1 MGGWRGLRTGLKGS
15 RLGAVML
22 VVSLC
27 ALVSAVTAGGTQPYE
42 TYESTVA
49 GDGPVAQFRFSDAVG
64 SSTIADSV
72 GSYTATNN
80 GVVLGGE
87 GPFAGSGSGSF
98 GGEAYASLPSD
109 PLGGASAFTVEGWV
123 DWAGGSASKQPVF
136 ALGSSSSNYMYLTP
150 ASALTSHMML
160 FEIHTSGGSDVQ
172 VVAPKMAANVW
183 RYLAVTETSAG
194 TLTLYVD
201 GEQLR
206 QQTGVTLSP
215 SSLGSAPDAYLGRS
229 VGGEVLFGG
238 LLSNV
243 AFYTKA
249 LSASQVEAHYDAGEY
264 PVDTVLPAISGTAKD
279 GNTLSSTKGTWTGLT
294 PITFAYQW
302 TLCNSA
308 GESCTSVPEASE
320 AKYTL
325 GHEDVGGT
333 LRVAVTGSNNAG
345 SSTATSPQ
353 STLVAPLAPSNTVLP
368 VISGAAQQGQLLSA
382 SEGSWKG
389 TPPLSYTYQWE
400 ACNSTGGS
408 CKKIT
413 GATTSTYRVLGSQI
427 GDTLRA
433 VVTAENAAA
442 SKSATSEATAVI
454 TTGPPA
460 NTALPTISGTAEDG
474 HTLSASTGSW
484 AGTEPFSYTY
494 QWELC
499 NSSGESCTN
508 ISGAT
513 ASTYALGP
521 GDVGDTL
528 RVLVTAKNS
537 VGSTGATSAAS
548 GVVAAIPPSNTV
560 APAIS
565 GTLVDGQTLTASTGS
580 WGGSPPLSYAYQ
592 WELCSGS
599 GEGCASISGA
609 TSATYT
615 LGHSD
620 VGGTLRVKVNASNP
634 GGSALSTSAASGVVA
649 ALAPSNT
656 ALPVISGTVRDGQT
670 LSASTGEWA
679 GTPSLSYA
687 YQWELC
693 NSSGESCASISGAT
707 SATYTLE
714 HADVG
719 STLRVMVVASNAA
732 GSAHAT
738 SLASGVVAALAPW
751 NTTPPTISGTA
762 QEGQTLSASIG
773 EWEGT
778 PPFSYAYQW
787 ERCNPFGEACLGIG
801 GATSA
806 SYTVGAADVGST
818 LRVTVTASNAAGS
831 ASAASAVTGVATSAG
846 SGFLLAGQFGSKG
859 SGKGQFEHPG
869 DVAVAANGDLW
880 VLDTGNDRVEE
891 FTAGGEYVG
900 GFGSAGSGDGELN
913 GPSAI
918 ALAPGGEVWVA
929 DTGNDRIEEFSEG
942 GGFMRAVGS
951 KGTRSGRF
959 ESPEG
964 IAVDADGGVWVA
976 DTGNNRI
983 QEFSEEGG
991 FLEVVGSRGSEP
1003 GRFDKPS
1010 GVAIGANGD
1019 VWVADRL
1026 NDRVQEFSEAGAYVG
1041 EFGVGGVEAG
1051 EMFEPDG
1058 VVVADGYVWV
1068 GELGRDR
1075 VQVFSEGGV
1084 YAVGFGV
1091 EGSEGEG
1098 LNLSAPMGLAVD
1110 ASGDVWVADSG
1121 NDRVVEWKPPRVP
1134 LNVALPE
1141 VNTVLPEALGFAQE
1155 GQALSATAGGWL
1167 GVPPISYGYQWERCG
1182 VLGGECVAISGA
1194 TGSTYTPV
1202 AADVGHTLVVQVT
1215 ATGADGGESGSA
1227 TSMATGEVLP
1237 AVPVNTVA
1245 PSLSSSTPAEG
1256 VLESASTGS
1265 WATPPTGYGYQWERC
1280 EEGGVECVAIE
1291 GATEATYVPG
1301 LADVGHALR
1310 VAVTAS
1316 SPGGAATADSPASA
1330 AVSTVVSAPVDF
1342 SFPEIVGLARQGQ
1355 TLSVRPGTWMG
1366 PPPLSYAYQWERC
1379 DAAGEACTALSGA
1392 TGSSYTPTSGDV
1404 AGTLR
1409 VLVSASDTAG
1419 RASQISP
1426 PSVLVEASVGNDCT
1440 DTWVGSSEGSWEEG
1454 SNWSSGSPPGAAAIA
1469 CVGPGINVEFDE
1481 EAAQVGVLHDE
1492 GELDMLS
1499 GTLEV
1504 VGGAEASSVGT
1515 LRLAQ
1520 DAPTLT
1526 GAGSIYVTG
1535 RLEWRYGTMR
1545 GGGRT
1550 VIAPGASGVIEEGFT
1565 PAQIIRRE
1573 LVNEG
1578 TLALPT
1584 GLLEMSDG
1592 ALLENKGT
1600 LEVNSEAC
1608 AGACAEGISGEIF
1621 DRETLSP
1628 PAMVLNAG
1636 VLEKTQ
1642 GTGRTTVAVPFTND
1656 GTVRALSGTL
1666 RFSEGG
1672 ISQQATT
1679 GMWGLEG
1686 GAIALAGGVF
1696 SVGESVSLEGVD
1708 VDGTASVERVPAPA
1722 STVAPSIS
1730 GTAQAGQTLSAQPGS
1745 WSGAQPISYGY
1756 QWQRCN
1762 TGGEE
1767 CELIAGAQSET
1778 YMLAASD
1785 IGASVRVV
1793 VTASDSY
1800 GRALAPSSPTVVEPP
1815 PVPSNIGPP
1824 GVSGL
1829 AQDAQTLTASTGEWS
1844 TIAPVSYS
1852 YQWESCNEHGA
1863 ECAPVEAATGSEY
1876 QLTNGDIGTTLRV
1889 EVTATDP
1896 GGSTH
1901 ATSATTATV
1910 RAESPSELQP
1920 PAIVGVPDEHQVL
1933 QADPGAWVGTET
1945 QYGYQW
1951 ETCNEHGGECAPVP
1965 GATSSEYDLAE
1976 GDVGTTLRIR
1986 VGVHGAAD
1994 SVSALSPTT
2003 PVIATAGSFASEPST
2018 RISGAPQAGQ
2028 VLTAGTGTLSGGI
2041 GAIGYTY
2048 QWQSCNQTGTGCHDI
2063 EDATLLAYIP
2073 ASTDVG
2079 HRLRVT
2085 ITAGDE
2091 LGHHTTMTSQATQP
2105 IAGALAPVSELA
2117 PSITGPALVGQ
2128 TLTARQGSFSGEG
2141 ALTYTYQ
2148 WQRCPTE
2155 TECEPIEGATHSE
2168 YTPTE
2173 ADVGDAILLSVSAQD
2188 EDGNTMAVSPPTPA
2202 VAPEPLQ
2209 QLAPPSIAGT
2219 VQVEGTLSADPG
2231 IWSATGPVSYVYQW
2245 QRCNLAGA
2253 ECTTIEG
2260 ASEPTYTVQSADLGS
2275 TLRIQITATSPQ
2287 GSKTALSPA
2296 TSAPPTGEVS
2306 SEEAQEILTRTDP
2319 AVLAPSSTAT
2329 LEEQSLTPALA
2340 EAEEEL
2346 AAQGTLTN
2354 STISKETTGEFAVN
2368 TPAGEISFA
2377 PVETSPHATTLPTV
2391 VNGAAA
2397 LFANVW
2403 PATDAIVRPQPLGV
2417 SALLQIRSPE
2427 AAHSFSWQARLG
2439 PEQELR
2445 QLPDGAVAIT
2455 EASEDKPAST
2465 PQPPTKP
2472 VQLRDTST
2480 SGQTETSEEK
2490 AEAQQA
2496 EPESESE
2503 EEAPLPELPNAPQ
2516 THATSGEPAPGLP
2529 QPQNTE
2535 AAYET
2540 AKSAMSYAE
2549 TQTTGNALA
2558 VIAPPTA
2565 ADANGNTMP
2574 ATLTVKGSTITLTI
2588 KPAEN
2593 ATYPL
2598 LTDTTIAA
2606 PTNKQST
2613 ERDPVHYGI
2622 ADPTPQEPGHVD
2634 EHFEENGTPTP
2645 GADPNL
2651 FNGPAHTPR
2660 HIRTARL
2667 IVPYDILLKLHGDT
2681 PEETAHL
2688 EGYRNAEKHR
2698 LEVWLEKLKG
2708 VAATAREEIEPY
2720 ITIGQDYVT
2729 DPCKLKSTEGSEKKC
2744 PQPTRSNYEDGVTR
2758 LMEAVI
2764 HGHATNGWPLVKLW
2778 GAWNEPDFPE
2788 DPLLKDAPRAAQFW
2802 EIANSALG
2810 GLGAIHAFRC
2820 PGCEIVA
2827 GEFSTYESGYT
2838 PCYRNV
2844 ILYSYCRKT
2853 SDTRY
2858 YKRYWSGQPRDPVD
2872 WGFHD
2877 YGDLLNQ
2884 SKSTATDFAQFARKR
2899 LHKPRLFMSE
2909 AGVELQDGNAETE
2922 LGELKTKTEGAK
2934 NEKRELQQKA
2944 AETYLHLSE
2953 GLPYPI
2959 DRMYYYQYT
2968 APTLKE
2974 QEKHDFDSALLEV
2987 EGGHRRERPA
2997 YCVLAY
3003 EKHVCPPTSEVEPEK
3018 YHDGAEECNEPPK
3031 SVQLRGTVNA
3041 EGAKTG
3047 SYYFEYGVS
3056 PSYGQSTGAQTL
3068 HEEAGSWV
3076 GNEVR
3081 ATVSTTTGGGGCPA
3095 PIYFRIVATNS
3106 QASTKS
3112 VGQIVEFDTLRGN

>member
-1 MGGWRGLRTGLKGS
+1 MKRMR
-15 RLGAVML
+15 
-22 VVSLC
+22 
-27 ALVSAVTAGGTQPYE
+27 SAVA
-42 TYESTVA
+42 A
-49 GDGPVAQFRFSDAVG
+49 DGPVVQFRFGDAVG

-72 GSYTATNN
+72 GSYTASND

-87 GPFAGSGSGSF
+87 GPFGGSSAGSF
-98 GGEAYASLPSD
+98 GGEAYASLPSS
-109 PLGGASAFTVEGWV
+109 PLAGANAFTAEAWV
-123 DWAGGSASKQPVF
+123 DWGGATLYKQPIF
-136 ALGSSSSNYMYLTP
+136 DFGSSSTNYMHLTP
-150 ASALTSHMML
+150 ASSLTKHTML
-160 FEIHTSGGSDVQ
+160 FEIRTSAGTVFQ
-172 VVAPKMAANVW
+172 VTAPTLKSKAW
-183 RYLAVTETSAG
+183 EYLAVTETSSG
-194 TLTLYVD
+194 TLTLYLN
-201 GEQLR
+201 GEQVG
-206 QQTGVTLSP
+206 QTTGVTISP
-215 SSLGSAPDAYLGRS
+215 ASLGSTPDDYLGRAQVAS
-229 VGGEVLFGG
+229 EPLFNGSM
-238 LLSNV
+238 SNV
-243 AFYTKA
+243 AFYTGA
-249 LSASQVEAHYDAGEY
+249 LSASRIKAHYDAGEY
-264 PVDTVLPAISGTAKD
+264 PVNTVAPVISGTAKD
-279 GNTLSSTKGTWTGLT
+279 GSTLSSTKGTWTGLAS
-294 PITFAYQW
+294 ITFAYQW

-308 GESCTSVPEASE
+308 GGSCASIPGASE

-333 LRVAVTGSNNAG
+333 LRAAVTGSNSAG
-345 SSTATSPQ
+345 SSTATSAQ
-353 STLVAPLAPSNTVLP
+353 SALVAPLAPSNTVLP
-368 VISGAAQQGQLLSA
+368 AISGAAEQGQLLSV
-382 SEGSWKG
+382 SEGTWNG
-389 TPPLSYTYQWE
+389 TPPFSYAYEWE
-400 ACNSTGGS
+400 SCNGTGGS

-413 GATTSTYRVLGSQI
+413 GASASTYRVLGSQI

-433 VVTAENAAA
+433 IVTAENAAG
-442 SKSATSEATAVI
+442 SKSATSAVTAVI
-454 TTGPPA
+454 TTGPPV
-460 NTALPTISGTAEDG
+460 NTALPTVSGTAEDG

-484 AGTEPFSYTY
+484 AGTEPFSYAY

-499 NSSGESCTN
+499 NSSGEGCAN

-528 RVLVTAKNS
+528 RVVVTAKNS

-548 GVVAAIPPSNTV
+548 GVVAAIPPSNT
-560 APAIS
+560 APPTIS
-565 GTLVDGQTLTASTGS
+565 GTLVDGQTLTAATGS
-580 WGGSPPLSYAYQ
+580 WSGSPPLSYAYQ
-592 WELCSGS
+592 WELCNSS
-599 GEGCASISGA
+599 GEGCGSISGA

-615 LGHSD
+615 LGHAD
-620 VGGTLRVKVNASNP
+620 VGGTLRVKVTASNP
-634 GGSALSTSAASGVVA
+634 GGSASSTSAASGVVA

-656 ALPVISGTVRDGQT
+656 ALPVISGTARDGQT
-670 LSASTGEWA
+670 LSASTGEWE

-693 NSSGESCASISGAT
+693 NSSGESCASIAGAT

-719 STLRVMVVASNAA
+719 GTLRVMVVASNVA

-738 SLASGVVAALAPW
+738 SLASGVVAALAPS
-751 NTTPPTISGTA
+751 NTAPPTISGTA
-762 QEGQTLSASIG
+762 QEGQTLSAGTG
-773 EWEGT
+773 EWAGT

-831 ASAASAVTGVATSAG
+831 ASAASAATGVVASAG
-846 SGFLLAGQFGSKG
+846 SGFVFAGQFGSRG
-859 SGKGQFEHPG
+859 SGEGQFEHPG

-891 FTAGGEYVG
+891 FTPGGEYVG
-900 GFGSAGSGDGELN
+900 GFGSAGSGDGELDA
-913 GPSAI
+913 PSAL

-929 DTGNDRIEEFSEG
+929 DTGNNRIEEFSEG
-942 GGFMRAVGS
+942 GGFLRSVGS
-951 KGTRSGRF
+951 KGTHSGKF

-964 IAVDADGGVWVA
+964 IAVDGDGLVWVA
-976 DTGNNRI
+976 DTGNNRL

-1010 GVAIGANGD
+1010 GVAIAANGN

-1058 VVVADGYVWV
+1058 VAVADGYVWV

-1098 LNLSAPMGLAVD
+1098 LSLRAPMGLAVD

-1121 NDRVVEWKPPRVP
+1121 NDRVVEWRPPRVP

-1141 VNTVLPEALGFAQE
+1141 VNMVLPEFSGFAQE

-1215 ATGADGGESGSA
+1215 ATGADGGGSSSA

-1237 AVPVNTVA
+1237 AVPVNTAA

-1265 WATPPTGYGYQWERC
+1265 WATLPTGYGYQWERC

-1301 LADVGHALR
+1301 PADVGHELR

-1342 SFPEIVGLARQGQ
+1342 SFPEIVGSARQGQ
-1355 TLSVRPGTWMG
+1355 TLSVRPGTWAG

-1379 DAAGEACTALSGA
+1379 DAAGEACAALSGA

-1426 PSVLVEASVGNDCT
+1426 PSALVEASVGNDCT

-1481 EAAQVGVLHDE
+1481 EAAQVGVLHDG

-1499 GTLEV
+1499 GTLELI
-1504 VGGAEASSVGT
+1504 GGAEASSVGT

-1565 PAQIIRRE
+1565 PAQLIRRE

-1578 TLALPT
+1578 TLALPA

-1600 LEVNSEAC
+1600 LEVNSQAC

-1642 GTGRTTVAVPFTND
+1642 GTGTTTVAVPFTND

-1722 STVAPSIS
+1722 STVAPSVS

-1778 YMLAASD
+1778 YTLAASD

-1815 PVPSNIGPP
+1815 SAPSNIGPP
-1824 GVSGL
+1824 AVSGL

-1844 TIAPVSYS
+1844 TIAPVSYA

-1910 RAESPSELQP
+1910 RAEPPSELQP

-2018 RISGAPQAGQ
+2018 TISGAPQAGQ

-2063 EDATLLAYIP
+2063 EDATLPAYIP

-2105 IAGALAPVSELA
+2105 IAGALTPVSELA

-2128 TLTARQGSFSGEG
+2128 TLTARPGSFSGEG

-2148 WQRCPTE
+2148 WQRCPTAE
-2155 TECEPIEGATHSE
+2155 ECEPIEGATHSE

-2173 ADVGDAILLSVSAQD
+2173 ADIGDAILLSVSAQD
-2188 EDGNTMAVSPPTPA
+2188 EHGNTMAVSPPTPA

-2209 QLAPPSIAGT
+2209 QLTPPSIAGT

-2231 IWSATGPVSYVYQW
+2231 IWSATGPVSYAYQW
-2245 QRCNLAGA
+2245 QRCNLVGA
-2253 ECTTIEG
+2253 ECTAIEG
-2260 ASEPTYTVQSADLGS
+2260 ATEPTYTVQSADLDS

-2287 GSKTALSPA
+2287 GSKTALSLA

-2346 AAQGTLTN
+2346 AAQSILTS
-2354 STISKETTGEFAVN
+2354 STVSKETTGEFAVN

-2377 PVETSPHATTLPTV
+2377 SVESSPHATTLPTV

-2417 SALLQIRSPE
+2417 STLLQIRSPE
-2427 AAHSFSWQARLG
+2427 ATHSFSWQARLG
-2439 PEQELR
+2439 SGQELH
-2445 QLPDGAVAIT
+2445 QLPNGAVAII
-2455 EASEDKPAST
+2455 EAPEDKPAPS
-2465 PQPPTKP
+2465 PLQPTKP
-2472 VQLRDTST
+2472 VPLRDTT
-2480 SGQTETSEEK
+2480 GGQPETSEEK

-2516 THATSGEPAPGLP
+2516 THAPGGEPAPGLP
-2529 QPQNTE
+2529 LPQNTQ

-2565 ADANGNTMP
+2565 ADANGNTTP
-2574 ATLTVKGSTITLTI
+2574 ATLTVKGNTITLTV
-2588 KPAEN
+2588 KPAAN

-2598 LTDTTIAA
+2598 LTSTMIAA

-2622 ADPTPQEPGHVD
+2622 ADPTPQEPGHID
-2634 EHFEENGTPTP
+2634 EHFEENGTAIP

-2667 IVPYDILLKLHGDT
+2667 IVPYDVLLKLHGET
-2681 PEETAHL
+2681 PRETEEL
-2688 EGYRNAEKHR
+2688 EGYRNEQEER
-2698 LEVWLEKLKG
+2698 LEKWLEKLKDIE
-2708 VAATAREEIEPY
+2708 AATHQAIEPY

-2729 DPCKLKSTEGSEKKC
+2729 DPCKIEPKEPAEGKC
-2744 PQPTRSNYEDGVTR
+2744 PQPTPGDYEDGVTR

-2778 GAWNEPDFPE
+2778 GAWNEPDFVE
-2788 DPLLKDAPRAAQFW
+2788 DPLRKDAPRAAQFW
-2802 EIANSALG
+2802 EIANSALS
-2810 GLGAIHAFRC
+2810 GLGAVRAFRC
-2820 PGCEIVA
+2820 LGCEMVA
-2827 GEFSTYESGYT
+2827 GEFSAYHTGYT

-2844 ILYSYCRKT
+2844 ILHGYCRKT
-2853 SDTRY
+2853 SHTYD
-2858 YKRYWSGQPRDPVD
+2858 YKRYWFGQPRDPVD

-2877 YGDLLNQ
+2877 YGDLLNHR
-2884 SKSTATDFAQFARKR
+2884 KNVANDFARFARKS
-2899 LHKPRLFMSE
+2899 LDNPRLFMSE
-2909 AGVELQDGNAETE
+2909 AGVELQNGEKETE
-2922 LGELKTKTEGAK
+2922 LGELETKTEGDK
-2934 NEKRELQQKA
+2934 NSKRELQQEA

-2959 DRMYYYQYT
+2959 ERMYYYEYT
-2968 APTLKE
+2968 SPTLVE
-2974 QEKHDFDSALLEV
+2974 QNKHKFDSALLEV
-2987 EGGHRRERPA
+2987 EGKHLRERPA

-3003 EKHVCPPTSEVEPEK
+3003 KNHVCPPTTEVEPEK
-3018 YHDGAEECNEPPK
+3018 YIDGAEGLCITPPA
-3031 SVQLRGTVNA
+3031 SVQLKGTVDPQ
-3041 EGAKTG
+3041 GAKTG
-3047 SYYFEYGVS
+3047 SYYFEYGLS
-3056 PSYGQSTGAQTL
+3056 SSYGQSTAAQTL

-3076 GNEVR
+3076 SNEVR
-3081 ATVSTTTGGGGCPA
+3081 ATVPTTIGGGGCA
-3095 PIYFRIVATNS
+3095 DPIFFRLVSTNPQATK
-3106 QASTKS
+3106 KS
-3112 VGQIVEFDTLRGN
+3112 IGQIVEFYTLRGN